1 MSDTNQVKSS
11 ASGSE
16 SVGAAVQAATVFAAS
31 DGLISESHEAEAKN
45 REEEL
50 AEFSTGEWQSYSE
63 SSEDDQAEDGDLGGK
78 NTRSAAV
85 ISPAAAPG
93 VATSAAASAGNSPNS
108 AASSGAGSPLSAAP
122 EDSGDPAVEEESEQV
137 EEDTEDESEEDA
149 SEENSE
155 TDDESSSESTTIE
168 TSSASADSGSFFEPS
183 TTEQTS
189 FPVNLQPEA
198 VPDEVIASDS
208 GALLFDLL
216 ANDNDVDVNDNS
228 QNFSLDSVTI
238 VDSNVDIAH
247 GQGSVEVVDNQLL
260 FDPGNDFQSLATG
273 QEQLVTVRY
282 VMSDDEGAQSVS
294 TVSITI
300 TGTNDAPVAMVD
312 TGNVA
317 ENGSLFLDVLA
328 NDTDVD
334 VNDDASIFSLDSVQ
348 VLDGNNDPV
357 AGQGSAS
364 ISGNQLLF
372 NTGTDFDGLAS
383 GDTESVSVQYVMSD
397 DEGVQSTSTVE
408 ITVNGENDTPVA
420 VADTGEGG
428 ENQTL
433 LIDVLANDTDIDHDD
448 VPANFTLSGASLV
461 DVNGN
466 PVMGQGTVTVSNNQL
481 QFNPGKDFDDLALGE
496 IETVTIR
503 YVMND
508 NEWAVSE
515 SEVTLTITGTN
526 DAPVSGDT
534 VFLGSSSEDSLIE
547 ITEAALLANASD
559 VDGDQLSV
567 QNLTSEQGSI
577 VDNGNGTWSFT
588 PNTHFSG
595 TADFSFDV
603 LDGMTSS
610 AAQAS
615 ITLTAVADTPS
626 LSITPTHND
635 LTIADHHFDSGSEGW
650 TQMWVGTGLFTTG
663 NMLGRF
669 EGSSGNQRISNTYD
683 VPPGGDELTLNFT
696 FYEIDSWDGEEFRVF
711 VDGQLYH
718 SRSYQIYNNARD
730 VAGTETLTNSQ
741 GHIIG
746 QVVHDESFQAVVS
759 TNWVDQA
766 HHYTLKIPVDPNAG
780 QVTIGFGSTLD
791 EAKSNES
798 WGVDDFNLSISGSTS
813 DAIGLEDTAIS
824 LDVASALVDTD
835 GSESLTVTFS
845 GIPAGAVL
853 SAGQQHQDGTW
864 SLTATE
870 LYSLTITPPPH
881 FNGEMTFSVTA
892 VSVEATTGETAST
905 TDTISVNVI
914 SVNDLP
920 LASNSL
926 TVGSEN
932 TDYHFTINDFP
943 FSDAADPEDAI
954 DAIQVTQLPE
964 HGQILLDSNGDG
976 SFDTVVALNASVSR
990 SDIES
995 GRMILRPEAEFSG
1008 QMTVEFKVSDGE
1020 GWSDNAGSL
1029 TVITKSGDAAIAQLD
1044 SDAEYILVGE
1054 SGALTGTTTPESSL
1068 SVASVNGQSLSGA
1081 GTTSIQGQYGVL
1093 QVHPSGDWSYTP
1105 DGISEAAL
1113 AVTSSQLQD
1122 SLVAHWRFDQASNGA
1137 VADSATTGGGQETA
1151 TLTAGAMLE
1160 VNGFNGSAVRLDGI
1174 DDQVLVGDSTD
1185 INVNSSILEER
1196 TLSLAFQFDAE
1207 NNLTGR
1213 QILYEEGAGS
1223 NGIVIYLE
1231 NQTLYAGAYNQ
1242 STGWSGDYATQNIS
1256 SLSADQWHHVALV
1269 LDGKNQQMTAYLDG
1283 LAFAG
1288 GSVYGEGL
1296 SGHSGDISIGGPS
1309 QDGGSPSTNIFH
1321 DGTHTGGYFQGS
1333 IDDVRVYNR
1342 TLSDAEVEA
1351 VRYDFDGLVD
1361 HFDYTVTN
1369 GSSTARSSL
1378 DISLSRAPQAIDE
1391 TLNITEDSG
1400 YTSGQLQS
1408 YDAGGGDTLSY
1419 QLVSGPEKGFLTV
1432 GSDGQF
1438 SFVTGSDFESLNDGE
1453 SEQVSFTYSV
1463 TDLQGNQDEGTV
1475 LINVAGQNELPLGEN
1490 LVANPSAAT
1499 GDFSGW
1505 TISENGGS
1513 GWGITGTSQEGTNSF
1528 ITSYGWGRKYQ
1539 LIDLEDKGFSAEFL
1553 DSAPEISASEWYLGI
1568 ANASDQYYFKVE
1580 LRGAGQEVIDS
1591 YDTGTLTASN
1601 QWQEVS
1607 HEFSG
1612 YGTGV
1617 RFVYVEHGGKDTEYW
1632 SGNYGTAIDNT
1643 QIVVTDPAAASDG
1656 QGSLSIDSSS
1666 FQIVGGAMLGTDIT
1680 GQIVE
1685 NNTFTSLDQWLLEH
1699 ESGALSVSINTA
1711 DGNNWS
1717 AGVRLL
1723 HSDANCSVGVEIG
1736 QFSGL
1741 LSANGQAT
1749 QVLTFDDLPSGHY
1762 QLVLGN
1768 DGFDESSASSTLDYP
1783 GTVSGEHAYEVA
1795 ISGQVSVAALPRDP
1809 GQHALISGETF
1820 GQTEGILTLA
1830 VVNYE
1835 VEMVDT
1841 GNTLYYE
1848 VFNNDVRV
1856 GQGEFDFSSGVTPQ
1870 NISITINNEPLEA
1883 LTLDEVQV
1891 VFHEM
1896 NASGEVVSSQTFG
1909 FDQAS
1914 IPDGDPVAH
1923 QGGDGLQG
1931 LELLEWGL
1939 DYFELGFSELM
1950 DDMQG

>member
-31 DGLISESHEAEAKN
+31 DGLISESHEAESKA
-45 REEEL
+45 REEAL
-50 AEFSTGEWQSYSE
+50 AELEGQWEQAPDSEDEEEGDQGDKTALVKGARPSIANTTNTGSPSPEVSAP
-63 SSEDDQAEDGDLGGK
+63 SSEDDSEGSSGDSENIGASGNPSGSETIAAED
-78 NTRSAAV
+78 AEEEA
-85 ISPAAAPG
+85 
-93 VATSAAASAGNSPNS
+93 
-108 AASSGAGSPLSAAP
+108 
-122 EDSGDPAVEEESEQV
+122 DSEETEEESAS
-137 EEDTEDESEEDA
+137 DTDKSA
-149 SEENSE
+149 
-155 TDDESSSESTTIE
+155 TESSRTFQPVNSQSTTY
-168 TSSASADSGSFFEPS
+168 PL
-183 TTEQTS
+183 
-189 FPVNLQPEA
+189 NYQPEA
-198 VPDEVIASDS
+198 VPDEVTASES

-216 ANDNDVDVNDNS
+216 ANDNDVDVNDS
-228 QNFSLDSVTI
+228 VQNFSLDSVTI
-238 VDSNVDIAH
+238 VDNNGDVVS

-273 QEQLVTVRY
+273 QEQVVTVRY

-348 VLDGNNDPV
+348 VVDGNNDPV

-372 NTGTDFDGLAS
+372 NAGTDFDGLAS
-383 GDTESVSVQYVMSD
+383 GDTESVTVQYVMSD
-397 DEGVQSTSTVE
+397 DEGAQSTSTVE
-408 ITVNGENDTPVA
+408 ITVNGENDTPFA

-433 LIDVLANDTDIDHDD
+433 LIDVLANDTDVDHDD
-448 VPANFTLSGASLV
+448 VPANFTLSGVSVV

-466 PVMGQGTVTVSNNQL
+466 PVVGQGTVTVSNNQL
-481 QFNPGKDFDDLALGE
+481 QFTPGTDFDDLALGE

-508 NEWAVSE
+508 NEGAVSE

-534 VFLGSSSEDSLIE
+534 VLLGSSSEDSLIE

-559 VDGDQLSV
+559 VDGGQLSV

-603 LDGMTSS
+603 SDGMTSS
-610 AAQAS
+610 AAEAS

-650 TQMWVGTGLFTTG
+650 TQMWVGTGLFATG

-669 EGSSGNQRISNTYD
+669 EGSSGNQRTSNTYD
-683 VPPGGDELTLNFT
+683 VPQGVDELTLNFT

-718 SRSYQIYNNARD
+718 SRSYQIYNNAGD

-741 GHIIG
+741 GDIIG

-791 EAKSNES
+791 EAKNNES
-798 WGVDDFNLSISGSTS
+798 WGIDDFNLSISGSTS

-870 LYSLTITPPPH
+870 LDSLTITPPPH

-1044 SDAEYILVGE
+1044 SDAEHILVGE

-1068 SVASVNGQSLSGA
+1068 SVASVNGLSVSGA

-1137 VADSATTGGGQETA
+1137 VADSATTGVGQETA

-1160 VNGFNGSAVRLDGI
+1160 ANGFNGSAVRLDGI

-1185 INVNSSILEER
+1185 INVNSSILDER

-1242 STGWSGDYATQNIS
+1242 STGWSGDYATQDIS

-1269 LDGKNQQMTAYLDG
+1269 LDGTNQQMTAFLDG
-1283 LAFAG
+1283 QAFAG

-1342 TLSDAEVEA
+1342 TLSDVEVEA

-1369 GSSTARSSL
+1369 GSSTASSSL
-1378 DISLSRAPQAIDE
+1378 DISLSRAPQAVDE
-1391 TLNITEDSG
+1391 TLNISEDSG

-1408 YDAGGGDTLSY
+1408 YDADGGDVLTY
-1419 QLVSGPEKGFLTV
+1419 QLFSGPDKGFVTV
-1432 GSDGQF
+1432 DSDGQYT
-1438 SFVTGSDFESLNDGE
+1438 FVTGSDFEPLNDGE

-1463 TDLQGNQDEGTV
+1463 ADLQGNQDLGTV
-1475 LINVAGQNELPLGEN
+1475 LVNVTGQNEPILPLGEN
-1490 LVANPSAAT
+1490 LVSNPSADT

-1505 TISENGGS
+1505 TITANGGS
-1513 GWGITGTSQEGTNSF
+1513 GWGISGASQEGTNSF
-1528 ITSYGWGRKYQ
+1528 ITSYDWGRKYQ
-1539 LIDLEDKGFSAEFL
+1539 LIDLEAKGFSADFL
-1553 DSAPEISASEWYLGI
+1553 DTAPEVSASEWFLGI
-1568 ANASDQYYFKVE
+1568 SNASDQYYFKVE

-1591 YDTGTLTASN
+1591 YDTGILTASS

-1607 HEFSG
+1607 HQFSG

-1617 RFVYVEHGGKDTEYW
+1617 RYIYVEHGGKDTEYW

-1643 QIVVTDPAAASDG
+1643 QIVVSGPEPG
-1656 QGSLSIDSSS
+1656 PGSLTIDSSL
-1666 FQIVGGAMLGTDIT
+1666 FQIVDGNALGTDLT

-1685 NNTFTSLDQWLLEH
+1685 NNGFTSLDQWLLEH
-1699 ESGALSVSINTA
+1699 EGGALSVSINTA

-1723 HSDANCSVGVEIG
+1723 HSDANGSVGVEIG

-1741 LSANGQAT
+1741 MSANGQAT
-1749 QVLTFDDLPSGHY
+1749 QILTFDDLPSGHY

-1768 DGFDESSASSTLDYP
+1768 DGFDESSASSALDYP

-1830 VVNYE
+1830 VVNNE
-1835 VEMVDT
+1835 AEMVDT

-1870 NISITINNEPLEA
+1870 NISITINNEPLET

-1914 IPDGDPVAH
+1914 IPEGDPVAP

-1931 LELLEWGL
+1931 LELIELGL

-1950 DDMQG
+1950 DDMQGS